1 MVASGRH
8 IGHTDLEHFRC
19 SREMD
24 GMESQ
29 PMGAQEI
36 VYGSGSQFGLAP
48 GIQNQFSLGDFQA
61 SVVRK
66 TSRDNSKVEPGLRT
80 TDLRE

>member
-1 MVASGRH
+1 
-8 IGHTDLEHFRC
+8 
-19 SREMD
+19 
-24 GMESQ
+24 
-29 PMGAQEI
+29 MGAQEI

-80 TDLRE
+80 TDLREQCRWGSRTIIGPWGLQH